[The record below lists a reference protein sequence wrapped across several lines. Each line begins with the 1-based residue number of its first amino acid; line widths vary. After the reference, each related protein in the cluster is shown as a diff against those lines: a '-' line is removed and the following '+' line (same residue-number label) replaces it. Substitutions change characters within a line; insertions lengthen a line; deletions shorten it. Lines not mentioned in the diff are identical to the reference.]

1 MKKLLFFLLLSI
13 TSLAQNIKGTY
24 EFQFRENRTPTGW
37 DKVNVN
43 GLVIFYEDTKTNTVT
58 IVTPT
63 RKELLYV
70 QSRQPFVSKDSL
82 LYTLIDENKKECSFR
97 IVLINQNSLE
107 LYYYSDRVDEKYYR
121 LKLIKKV

>member
-24 EFQFRENRTPTGW
+24 EFQFRENRTPIGW
-37 DKVNVN
+37 DKVDVN
-43 GLVIFYEDTKTNTVT
+43 GQVIFYEDTKTNTVT
-58 IVTPT
+58 IITPT

-70 QSRQPFVSKDSL
+70 QSRQPFVSNDTIF
-82 LYTLIDENKKECSFR
+82 YTLVDENKKECSFR
-97 IVLINQNSLE
+97 IVINENSLD

-121 LKLIKKV
+121 LKLIKKI

>member
-1 MKKLLFFLLLSI
+1 LLLLLISF
-13 TSLAQNIKGTY
+13 TSFAQNIKGTY

-43 GLVIFYEDTKTNTVT
+43 GQVIFYEDTKTNTVT

-97 IVLINQNSLE
+97 IVINESLNT
-107 LYYYSDRVDEKYYR
+107 LDFYYYSDRIEEKYYKLK
-121 LKLIKKV
+121 LKLIN